1 MLSVEYETS
10 PGVPTTTDYAD
21 PRTDGQ
27 NQMIGWQDDGED
39 DDEDGGAG
47 DEEEKNEEEGE
58 DKRQK

>member
-21 PRTDGQ
+21 PRTDRQ
-27 NQMIGWQDDGED
+27 NQMIGWQDY
-39 DDEDGGAG
+39 GAG
-47 DEEEKNEEEGE
+47 DDEAKYLEEGE